1 MSIKTKEV
9 KSFLN
14 PEIVAK
20 IENLELRAR
29 MIVEGFMIGLH
40 RSPYHGFSV
49 EFSEHR
55 PYMQGDSLKNLDWK
69 VYAKSEKFFIKQYEE
84 ETNLICHIFLDVSS
98 SMNFKYSSQ
107 ITKFEYATTLAAALS
122 YIMINQQDAVGL
134 AIYSDHIHS
143 YLPPKS
149 NIVYLKTLFTELA
162 KTAPSGNTNTSNC
175 INTIV
180 NKINKRG
187 LTILISDF
195 FDFPSISENDIIDSI
210 MTTLKHIHYKKNEII
225 VFQILD
231 PIETNFGFDSDSIFV
246 DLETKDEITTQPYL
260 IQKAYQDAM
269 KDFINKL
276 KTECL
281 NYGIQYNLIETTTP
295 FHRALLSYFSKR
307 AKLY

>member
-1 MSIKTKEV
+1 MSIKTKDV

-14 PEIVAK
+14 PEIIAK

-84 ETNLICHIFLDVSS
+84 ETNLICHIFLDASS
-98 SMNFKYSSQ
+98 SMNFKYSSRF
-107 ITKFEYATTLAAALS
+107 TKFEYATTLAAALS
-122 YIMINQQDAVGL
+122 YIMINQQDAIGL

-149 NIVYLKTLFTELA
+149 NLVYLKTLFTELA
-162 KTAPSGNTNTSNC
+162 KTIPSGNTNTSSC
-175 INTIV
+175 IDSVV
-180 NKINKRG
+180 NKITKRG
-187 LTILISDF
+187 LTIIISDF
-195 FDFPSISENDIIDSI
+195 FDFPSKSEDDIVDSI

-231 PIETNFGFDSDSIFV
+231 PIEMNFGFDRDSVFI

-269 KDFINKL
+269 KDFLSKL
-276 KTECL
+276 KSECL
-281 NYGIQYNLIETTTP
+281 NYGIQYNLIDTSTP
-295 FHRALLSYFSKR
+295 FDRALLSYFSKR
-307 AKLY
+307 AKLF